1 MAVQEG
7 IQQFLDEVYQYVWD
21 DKMGKPVK
29 EHDHV
34 MDAVR
39 YAIATRQWNHEY
51 NQPHDNYDQQDQL
64 LADKGLIDYPD
75 DLF

>member
-7 IQQFLDEVYQYVWD
+7 IQQFLDEVYQYVWN
-21 DKMGKPVK
+21 DKTGEPVK

-39 YAIATRQWNHEY
+39 YAIATKLWNQKNE
-51 NQPHDNYDQQDQL
+51 QPGNGYDDQTKL
-64 LADKGLIDYPD
+64 LADNGLIDYPD
-75 DLF
+75 DFW